1 MIQEGIAVDPLL
13 AGAGWNLAMLIQT
26 KFEKSGVAR
35 RYDLSGRMP
44 SGISAK
50 HNETPGSRLKSIVGM
65 TRLMRF
71 IWIKFIA
78 RNATLALGLVWAKRH
93 DVSGCRPLL
102 TRVN

>member
-1 MIQEGIAVDPLL
+1 
-13 AGAGWNLAMLIQT
+13 
-26 KFEKSGVAR
+26 
-35 RYDLSGRMP
+35 MP

-78 RNATLALGLVWAKRH
+78 RSATLALGLVWAKRH
-93 DVSGCRPLL
+93 DVSGRRPLL
-102 TRVN
+102 KRMNIKYSSIINHTHHSKMPAKSLAFVVESFNVCE